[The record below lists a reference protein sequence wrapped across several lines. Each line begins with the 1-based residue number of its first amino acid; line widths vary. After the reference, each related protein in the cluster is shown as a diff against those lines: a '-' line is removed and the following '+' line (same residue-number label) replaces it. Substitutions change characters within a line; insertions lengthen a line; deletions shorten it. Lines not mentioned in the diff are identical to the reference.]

1 MKRNI
6 YLDGMMGLI
15 VGDALGVPYEFSWRE
30 KLADDPA
37 ADMIGH
43 GTYDLPAGTWSDD
56 SSMALATLDSLRNGY
71 DPEDIIINFSDW
83 LNFAYYTPYGK
94 VFDAGC
100 TCSYAIGNYMRDGD
114 IKKCGCSGEN
124 DNGNGSLMRIL
135 PACIYFYEKE
145 IIGKLSVNE
154 IIENIHM
161 ISALTHAHLR
171 SKIACGLYYFL
182 VREMIEGS
190 GSINDRLQS
199 GFDKGFAFY
208 EADAKNSE
216 ELSYYDRL
224 RNISEF
230 AQLPDSEIQSS
241 GYVVAS
247 FEAAVWCISNTSDYR
262 SCVLKAVNL
271 GRDTDTVAAI
281 AGGLAGLYYGYEG
294 IPEEWKAKIAKR
306 EWIENLCR
314 DM

>member
-1 MKRNI
+1 MKRNL

-37 ADMIGH
+37 TDMIGH

-83 LNFAYYTPYGK
+83 LNFADYTPYGK

-114 IKKCGCSGEN
+114 INKCGCSGEN

-145 IIGKLSVNE
+145 KIGKLSVNE

-199 GFDKGFAFY
+199 GFDKGFVLY
-208 EADAKNSE
+208 EADTNNSK

-271 GRDTDTVAAI
+271 GRDTDTVAAV
-281 AGGLAGLYYGYEG
+281 AGGLAVLYYGYEG

-306 EWIENLCR
+306 EWIEKLCCE
-314 DM
+314 M